1 MFKFILLTVSALA
14 LSFAL
19 VAFAAPAL
27 VPDSTEAAFEEWA
40 AANHK
45 NYPTPLERAMRFSI
59 FSQSLERIRIH
70 NAKYEAGEKSYFLA
84 LNRFSD
90 LTFQEKSVVFG
101 AKRPSQH
108 QADSY
113 SLPAPSP
120 LTSIPDSVDWR
131 SSGKVPPVKDQ
142 GQCGSCWAFSAVGAM
157 ESAQAIA
164 NNFTWPQTGEDI
176 GYSEMEVVDC
186 TPDCFGCQGG
196 WPRSAYNFIVGNGG
210 IDSEAD
216 WSYFGS
222 VDGCDAARRTLEL
235 VATVKG
241 YVNVTR
247 LDETALQQA
256 ISQQPVSIAIAA
268 NCDEFMSYGGGVL
281 SDSCGDQESD
291 IDHAI
296 IAVGYNLKPTGPNAV
311 PYYIVRNS
319 WGTGWGESGYVRMA
333 IGTRY
338 VSSTIEKP

>member
-1 MFKFILLTVSALA
+1 MFKIILLTVSALA
-14 LSFAL
+14 LSLAL
-19 VAFAAPAL
+19 VAYAAPAL

-101 AKRPSQH
+101 AKRPNQP
-108 QADSY
+108 QADY

-120 LTSIPDSVDWR
+120 LSSIPDSVDWR

-164 NNFTWPQTGEDI
+164 NNFTWPQTGVIYDARNRTR
-176 GYSEMEVVDC
+176 SR
-186 TPDCFGCQGG
+186 FG
-196 WPRSAYNFIVGNGG
+196 A
-210 IDSEAD
+210 
-216 WSYFGS
+216 
-222 VDGCDAARRTLEL
+222 
-235 VATVKG
+235 
-241 YVNVTR
+241 
-247 LDETALQQA
+247 
-256 ISQQPVSIAIAA
+256 
-268 NCDEFMSYGGGVL
+268 
-281 SDSCGDQESD
+281 
-291 IDHAI
+291 
-296 IAVGYNLKPTGPNAV
+296 
-311 PYYIVRNS
+311 
-319 WGTGWGESGYVRMA
+319 
-333 IGTRY
+333 
-338 VSSTIEKP
+338 